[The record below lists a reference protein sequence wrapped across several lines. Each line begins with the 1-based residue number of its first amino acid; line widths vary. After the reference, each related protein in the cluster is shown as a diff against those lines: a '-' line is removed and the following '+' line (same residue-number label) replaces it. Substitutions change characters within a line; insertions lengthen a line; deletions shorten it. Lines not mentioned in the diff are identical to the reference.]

1 MHFVFAVPPRA
12 LFFACWTSASDCR
25 TLAAMSN
32 KLTPTELKHFD
43 GELRKIL
50 GQAEDTRDQIESES
64 LDLSGGGLDRQGD
77 EGSDNEFEEVDLDS
91 LDVERAVAE
100 AAVAAL
106 ERMSNGTYGICI
118 ECSAD
123 IPRGRLEAEPYAP
136 LCISCQEALEEE
148 TA

>member
-1 MHFVFAVPPRA
+1 
-12 LFFACWTSASDCR
+12 
-25 TLAAMSN
+25 MSN
-32 KLTPTELKHFD
+32 KLTAKDLEHFS

-50 GQAEDTRDQIESES
+50 GQAEDTRDQIEGES

-77 EGSDNEFEEVDLDS
+77 EGADNEFEEVDLDS

-100 AAVAAL
+100 AAIAAL
-106 ERMSNGTYGICI
+106 ARMTDGMYGVCI
-118 ECSAD
+118 ECRQH

-148 TA
+148 AT

>member
-1 MHFVFAVPPRA
+1 MYGIAAHPFLR
-12 LFFACWTSASDCR
+12 LLD
-25 TLAAMSN
+25 LGAMSN
-32 KLTPTELKHFD
+32 KLTAKDLEHFS

-50 GQAEDTRDQIESES
+50 GQATDASDQIEGES

-77 EGSDNEFEEVDLDS
+77 EGTDNEFEEVDLDS

-106 ERMSNGTYGICI
+106 ARVSDGTYGVCL
-118 ECSAD
+118 ECSQP

-136 LCISCQEALEEE
+136 LCISCQEVLEAES
-148 TA
+148 A